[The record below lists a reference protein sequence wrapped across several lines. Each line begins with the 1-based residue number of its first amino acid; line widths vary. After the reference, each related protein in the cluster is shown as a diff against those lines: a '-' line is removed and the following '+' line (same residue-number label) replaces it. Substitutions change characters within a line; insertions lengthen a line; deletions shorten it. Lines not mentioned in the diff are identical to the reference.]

1 MKEENFKKQII
12 SKVEI
17 FLKEITQK
25 PTDVNSKTIFSS
37 LNDLEYFFEILTN
50 YIQDERLN
58 LNLEGMEITSQSKK
72 RLDNAERLF
81 KFTRNEFSDIKKII
95 SENTNL
101 DQSQLNLIKNK
112 FESYIYPKLLWIF
125 DDEDS
130 IELTALKHLYDLGE
144 ID

>member
-101 DQSQLNLIKNK
+101 DQSQLNLIKDK

-125 DDEDS
+125 DDDDS

>member
-37 LNDLEYFFEILTN
+37 LNDLEYFFEILIN

-101 DQSQLNLIKNK
+101 DQSQLNLIKDK

-125 DDEDS
+125 DDDDS

>member
-101 DQSQLNLIKNK
+101 DQSRLDLIKDK
-112 FESYIYPKLLWIF
+112 FQSYIYPKLLWIF
-125 DDEDS
+125 DEEDS

>member
-12 SKVEI
+12 SNVAI

-101 DQSQLNLIKNK
+101 DQSQLNLIKDK

-125 DDEDS
+125 DDDDS

>member
-17 FLKEITQK
+17 FLKEITQE

>member
-101 DQSQLNLIKNK
+101 DQSQLNLIRDK

-125 DDEDS
+125 DDDDS

>member
-1 MKEENFKKQII
+1 MIEEIYKKQII

-101 DQSQLNLIKNK
+101 DQSQLNLIKDK

>member
-101 DQSQLNLIKNK
+101 DQSQLNLIKDK

-125 DDEDS
+125 DEEDS
-130 IELTALKHLYDLGE
+130 IELTAIKHVYDLGE

>member
-12 SKVEI
+12 SKVET
-17 FLKEITQK
+17 FLREITQK
-25 PTDVNSKTIFSS
+25 PADVNSKTIFSS

-81 KFTRNEFSDIKKII
+81 KFTRNEFSDIKTII

-101 DQSQLNLIKNK
+101 DQSRLDLIKDK
-112 FESYIYPKLLWIF
+112 FQSYIYPKLLWIF
-125 DDEDS
+125 DEEDS

>member
-12 SKVEI
+12 SKGEI
-17 FLKEITQK
+17 FLREITQK
-25 PTDVNSKTIFSS
+25 PADVNSKTIFSS

-101 DQSQLNLIKNK
+101 DQSQLNLIKDK

>member
-95 SENTNL
+95 SENRNL
-101 DQSQLNLIKNK
+101 DQSQLNLIKDK

-125 DDEDS
+125 DDDDS

>member
-50 YIQDERLN
+50 YIQDERLH

-101 DQSQLNLIKNK
+101 DQSQLNLIKDK

-125 DDEDS
+125 DDDDS

>member
-101 DQSQLNLIKNK
+101 DQSQLNFINEKANCH
-112 FESYIYPKLLWIF
+112 SCWR
-125 DDEDS
+125 
-130 IELTALKHLYDLGE
+130 T
-144 ID
+144 

>member
-37 LNDLEYFFEILTN
+37 INDLEYFFEILTN

-101 DQSQLNLIKNK
+101 DQSQLNLIKDK

>member
-25 PTDVNSKTIFSS
+25 PTYVNSKTIFSS

-101 DQSQLNLIKNK
+101 DQSQLNLIKDK

>member
-101 DQSQLNLIKNK
+101 DQSQLNLIKDK

>member
-17 FLKEITQK
+17 LLKEITQK

>member
-125 DDEDS
+125 DDDDS

>member
-1 MKEENFKKQII
+1 
-12 SKVEI
+12 
-17 FLKEITQK
+17 
-25 PTDVNSKTIFSS
+25 
-37 LNDLEYFFEILTN
+37 
-50 YIQDERLN
+50 
-58 LNLEGMEITSQSKK
+58 MEITSQSKK
-72 RLDNAERLF
+72 RLDNAEWLF

-101 DQSQLNLIKNK
+101 DQSQLNLIKDK

-144 ID
+144 IDWSFDI